1 MSIMLKTMLIGL
13 KLISLNMGY
22 WKDVAYDM
30 SRGMSRKT
38 AEKVNAVLRSKDVT
52 EEERQKAVQEGEFE
66 IKLNTML

>member
-1 MSIMLKTMLIGL
+1 
-13 KLISLNMGY
+13 MGY

-38 AEKVNAVLRSKDVT
+38 AERINAVLRSKDAT
-52 EEERQKAVQEGEFE
+52 KEERQKAAQEGEFE